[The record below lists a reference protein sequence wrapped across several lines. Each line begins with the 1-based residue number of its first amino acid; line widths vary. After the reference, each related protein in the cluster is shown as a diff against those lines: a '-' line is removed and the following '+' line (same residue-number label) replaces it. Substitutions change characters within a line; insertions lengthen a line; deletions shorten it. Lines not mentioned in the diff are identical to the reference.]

1 MSRAFIALARR
12 ILPNASRV
20 RGASRLPRADP
31 RPHTR
36 ARRLARASMG
46 ACRQPI
52 DESALL
58 SYCRDRV
65 RDFPSACVAIDVT
78 QFGHGQSNP
87 TYKVVALTSR
97 GDACGT
103 FVLRKKPPGALLRSA
118 HAVER
123 EFAVIDALQ
132 RTNVPVPLAL
142 ALCEDDRVLGEAF
155 YLMSYVDGEIYLRP
169 GMEHCGARRRRAVYR
184 AMAESLGALHSV
196 SPRDVGL
203 ENFGR
208 AERYSERQV
217 ERWFKQYEA
226 SVGPNVGV
234 EAEQSVI
241 ALVAWLRANVPKSEI
256 SSRLVHG
263 DFRLDNLVLTRSQ
276 DADDDNVKV
285 LAVLD
290 WELSTIGAPYADVA
304 FNCLSYYLPPG
315 IELYPTLDPS
325 ALPSG
330 IPSEQEYVS
339 IWARA
344 SGLPDPLALGNTR
357 MWPFYIALSLF
368 RGAAILAG
376 VRARALQGNASSANA
391 YEMGKLVDVFAKRAL
406 MVTVGVS
413 VPRGVSELSSLDRSS
428 TSSASIIAGFEPSAK
443 AAVLLHKLEHFM
455 HAHVYKAEE
464 ELEAHAITPD
474 RWSVSPVVESLKS
487 AAKAAGL
494 WNLWLPLDSAALLK
508 ITPRDGTDATLFA
521 GPGLTNLEYAHLA
534 EVMGRSVWASEAFN
548 CSAPDTGNMEVLLRY
563 GTMEQQERW
572 LRPLLTGDI
581 RSCFAM
587 TEPAVASSDATNIES
602 AIVRDGTDYVL
613 NGRKWWTSGACDPR
627 CKVIIFMGKTTRDGS
642 GIAKHRQQSMVLCP
656 MDAPGVTVIRPLT
669 VFGYDDAPHGHAEM
683 TFDDVR
689 VKAEASILLGEGRG
703 FEIAQGRLGP
713 GRLHHCMRL
722 IGMGERALEIASER
736 AKKRVA
742 FGAPLARNGNVLQR
756 LGQCRVTLDGARL
769 LTLQAAHALDVHGIK
784 VARGAVAACK
794 VAAPA
799 ASISVIDTAIQIHGG
814 AGVSQDTPLA
824 RLYAGA
830 RTLRLADGPDE
841 VHLETIAKMELRRSK
856 L

>member
-1 MSRAFIALARR
+1 
-12 ILPNASRV
+12 
-20 RGASRLPRADP
+20 
-31 RPHTR
+31 
-36 ARRLARASMG
+36 MG

-58 SYCRDRV
+58 RYCRDRV
-65 RDFPSACVAIDVT
+65 RDFPRACVAIDVT

-123 EFAVIDALQ
+123 EYAVIDALR
-132 RTNVPVPLAL
+132 RTNVPVPRAL
-142 ALCEDDRVLGEAF
+142 ALCEDDGVLGEAF
-155 YLMSYVDGEIYLRP
+155 YLMSHVDGEIYLRP
-169 GMEHCGARRRRAVYR
+169 GMEQCGARRRRAVYR
-184 AMAESLGALHSV
+184 AMAETLGALHSV
-196 SPRDVGL
+196 KPRDVGL

-217 ERWFKQYEA
+217 ERWAKQYEA
-226 SVGPNVGV
+226 SVGPSVGV
-234 EAEQSVI
+234 EAERSVI

-263 DFRLDNLVLTRSQ
+263 DFRLDNLVLTR
-276 DADDDNVKV
+276 ARGPDDDDVKV

-290 WELSTIGAPYADVA
+290 WELSTIGAPYADIA
-304 FNCLSYYLPPG
+304 FNCLPYYLPPG

-330 IPSEQEYVS
+330 IPSEREYVN

-344 SGLPDPLALGNTR
+344 SGLPDPLSSENTKT
-357 MWPFYIALSLF
+357 WPFYIALSLF

-391 YEMGKLVDVFAKRAL
+391 HEMGKLVDVFAKRAL
-406 MVTVGVS
+406 VVTAGVS
-413 VPRGVSELSSLDRSS
+413 VPRGVSELSGLERSRA
-428 TSSASIIAGFEPSAK
+428 SSASSTTGFEPSAK
-443 AAVLLHKLEHFM
+443 AATLLRKLEHFM

-464 ELEAHAITPD
+464 ELEAHALTLD
-474 RWSVSPVVESLKS
+474 RWSVSPVVERLKS

-508 ITPRDGTDATLFA
+508 IRPRDGDDATSFA

-563 GTMEQQERW
+563 GTAEQQEQW

-602 AIVRDGTDYVL
+602 AIIRDGADYVL

-627 CKVIIFMGKTTRDGS
+627 CKIIIFMGKTARDDS
-642 GIAKHRQQSMVLCP
+642 GVAKHRQQSMVLCP
-656 MDAPGVTVIRPLT
+656 MDAPGVTVVRPLT
-669 VFGYDDAPHGHAEM
+669 VFGYDDAPHGHAEV
-683 TFDDVR
+683 TFANVR
-689 VKAEASILLGEGRG
+689 VNAAASILLGEGRG

-722 IGMGERALEIASER
+722 IGMGERALELASER
-736 AKKRVA
+736 AKQRVA

-784 VARGAVAACK
+784 IARGAVAACK

-799 ASISVIDTAIQIHGG
+799 AALSVIDAAIQIHGG

-841 VHLETIAKMELRRSK
+841 VHLETIAKLELRRSK